1 MRMSPDLG
9 PVTRKAESAVCDV
22 AIIGAGVAGL
32 SAAQR
37 LVDEGFSVRV
47 FEKSRGLGGRSATR
61 RFRGF
66 GFDHG
71 AQYFTVQSSR
81 FHSVIQPLIEIGDVR
96 RWDPRI
102 VTIRA
107 DRSRAPAPESDRYV
121 GVPGMS
127 TLGNSLAVDLTVQR
141 DTRIASLQLE
151 RADDWTL
158 VAEDGRKLGRY
169 SGVVVSCPAPQAAWL
184 LGPVVPE
191 LAADCSSVSM
201 QPCWAVMAAFDD
213 PLPVEFDAAF
223 FDDDRLAWAAR
234 DSSKPGRPPMPDCW
248 TLHAVPEWSARHLDD
263 DDSGVAAAL
272 LDRFFDLSGL
282 SMRDASTALAHRW
295 RYARPDQDN
304 PLPRRIDDSTRIV
317 VAGDWTNGPRIEAA
331 FLSGIEAAGDLI
343 GLLGAPS
350 R

>member
-1 MRMSPDLG
+1 
-9 PVTRKAESAVCDV
+9 
-22 AIIGAGVAGL
+22 
-32 SAAQR
+32 
-37 LVDEGFSVRV
+37 
-47 FEKSRGLGGRSATR
+47 
-61 RFRGF
+61 
-66 GFDHG
+66 
-71 AQYFTVQSSR
+71 
-81 FHSVIQPLIEIGDVR
+81 
-96 RWDPRI
+96 
-102 VTIRA
+102 
-107 DRSRAPAPESDRYV
+107 
-121 GVPGMS
+121 MS

-169 SGVVVSCPAPQAAWL
+169 LGVVVSCPAPQAAWL

-234 DSSKPGRPPMPDCW
+234 DSSKPGRPTMPDCW
-248 TLHAVPEWSARHLDD
+248 TLHAAPEWSARHLDD
-263 DDSGVAAAL
+263 DDSSVAAAL
-272 LDRFFDLSGL
+272 LDRLFDRSGL
-282 SMRDASTALAHRW
+282 SAREPATSLVHRW
-295 RYARPDQDN
+295 RYARPDEDGS
-304 PLPRRIDDSTRIV
+304 LRRRSDDSTRIV
-317 VAGDWTNGPRIEAA
+317 VAGDWTTGPRIEAA
-331 FLSGIEAAGDLI
+331 FISGVEAAGALI